1 MSERQW
7 GRSADAICDFQRNWT
22 ARLLGKKKKSQTKNQ
37 TTKSPLWK
45 VLGNLKSLT
54 WLEFVEWKSLTK
66 EIQTLQGKKTQ
77 LKHTTKSPT
86 HPQAPKAE
94 PPKVDRD

>member
-1 MSERQW
+1 MPSVIFRET
-7 GRSADAICDFQRNWT
+7 GLHVC
-22 ARLLGKKKKSQTKNQ
+22 LEKKKTQTKNQ

-77 LKHTTKSPT
+77 LKHTTKKPYTST
-86 HPQAPKAE
+86 STKSRTPQSGP
-94 PPKVDRD
+94 